1 MWRDISKE
9 IPPFFSAFEMLHAF
23 DLVGHDIKVDLL
35 LSHGLLP
42 VTTEHNRKLVRL
54 KELVQDKPQS

>member
-42 VTTEHNRKLVRL
+42 VVVRL
-54 KELVQDKPQS
+54 LHTWYQEQYLESCS